1 MGFKPMGEV
10 ENLRAIKLQDDNGAV
25 IELIQGNWHDHLSV
39 NFYEDEDGTFLEVV
53 SENSRR
59 DRA

>member
-25 IELIQGNWHDHLSV
+25 IELIQGNWHDHLAV

-53 SENSRR
+53 SENNG
-59 DRA
+59 